1 MADAQNPRID
11 EQLDELNTELIA
23 IDNTIKGI
31 ITDLGGESEAE

>member
-31 ITDLGGESEAE
+31 IIDLGGESEAE